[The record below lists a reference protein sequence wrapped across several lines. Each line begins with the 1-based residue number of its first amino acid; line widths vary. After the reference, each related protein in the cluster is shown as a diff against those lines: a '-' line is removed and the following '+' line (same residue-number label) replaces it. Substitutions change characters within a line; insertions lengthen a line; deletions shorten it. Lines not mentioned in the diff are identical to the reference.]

1 MSALVMVE
9 PANEKTRIDSTEQLI
24 RQAPVA
30 VADPNDE
37 TSANVKRPNSLPN
50 NLEKHSEC
58 IPEHKQNAKVLQD
71 LKFREHGEID
81 GRVNQAYSSP
91 DIELQNY
98 SFHVDKKADRVDHG
112 SQTEDDLGKHN
123 SQMSLQ
129 STSIP
134 HTRLPQIDCAIIG
147 EDDASRSVLLEDGG
161 GKEETRNNNRATKD
175 NIISD
180 IGADIMRVNGAI
192 GSFKQLQKPTSMQS
206 LPTSSKMSFNDETGA
221 GTALVEKGDSGKCL
235 DDKQKKDNKPNVGYR
250 LGKRKTLYERRRKI
264 SDYCLVLGMAGIL
277 IMILETELVM
287 AKVYFKDS
295 YYSLVLKSI
304 ISLSTFFLIGLI
316 LAYHA
321 VEIQLFAIDNC
332 VEDWRIAISWKR
344 CFQLGLEI
352 LICAVHP
359 IPGEFFFIW
368 KTELYD
374 GASVGEEEV
383 PVDILLSIPMFLRL
397 YLIARVM
404 LLHSKLFT
412 DASSRSIGAL
422 NRINFDTR
430 FVLKTLMHIC
440 PGTVMLVFTLSM
452 WIITSWLLRAC
463 ERYFDHRHENIL
475 NAMWMI
481 SITFLSVGYGDIVP
495 NTYCGRTISIA
506 VGCMGAGITAL
517 IVAVLSKK
525 LELSRAEKH
534 VHFFMMDTQLSKRLK
549 NAAANVLRETW
560 LIYKYTK
567 LVNKIDAGKVRA
579 HQRKFL
585 QAIHSLRKVKMG
597 QRKLA
602 ENQNTLVD
610 IAKTQGQIHDTVSDV
625 FTKASTLED
634 RVNKIE
640 NTLVSLQVQLER
652 LPILIADKVSLR
664 RNEPHFTLPPVRD
677 LDRDRSSREIEREK
691 RVESRDKLFEPR
703 EQVEQRG
710 RERRNDEISSD
721 IRDGAESTRS
731 EFHQLRKTSPPRR
744 RQQSAP
750 PTNTITQYPPSQGS
764 MSQI

>member
-1 MSALVMVE
+1 MVE

-24 RQAPVA
+24 RQVPVA
-30 VADPNDE
+30 FADPNDE

-50 NLEKHSEC
+50 SLDKHSEC
-58 IPEHKQNAKVLQD
+58 RTENKQNAKLLQD
-71 LKFREHGEID
+71 LKFQEHGEID
-81 GRVNQAYSSP
+81 GRINQAYSSP

-98 SFHVDKKADRVDHG
+98 SFQVNKKVDHG
-112 SQTEDDLGKHN
+112 SQTDEEVGKYD

-129 STSIP
+129 NTSIP
-134 HTRLPQIDCAIIG
+134 HTRLPQIDCAIIAE
-147 EDDASRSVLLEDGG
+147 EDTSRSVLLEDGG
-161 GKEETRNNNRATKD
+161 GREEARNNNKATKD

-221 GTALVEKGDSGKCL
+221 GTALVEKGDSGKCM
-235 DDKQKKDNKPNVGYR
+235 DDKQKKDNKPNAGYR
-250 LGKRKTLYERRRKI
+250 LGKRKALYERRRKI

-277 IMILETELVM
+277 LMILETELIM
-287 AKVYFKDS
+287 AKVYVKDS
-295 YYSLVLKSI
+295 YYSLVLKAF
-304 ISLSTFFLIGLI
+304 ISLSTFCLIGLI

-344 CFQLGLEI
+344 SFQLSLEI

-359 IPGEFFFIW
+359 IPGDSFFFIW

-374 GASVGEEEV
+374 GQTVSEEPV
-383 PVDILLSIPMFLRL
+383 PVDILLSIPMFMRL

-463 ERYFDHRHENIL
+463 ESYFDHRHENIL

-495 NTYCGRTISIA
+495 NTYCGRTIAIA

-517 IVAVLSKK
+517 IVAILSKK

-585 QAIHSLRKVKMG
+585 QAIHSIR
-597 QRKLA
+597 
-602 ENQNTLVD
+602 D
-610 IAKTQGQIHDTVSDV
+610 IKSDQDKADDEKFSFDDMAKNVQTQGQIHDTVSDV
-625 FTKASTLED
+625 FTKTSTLED

-640 NTLVSLQVQLER
+640 NTLVSLQGQLEK
-652 LPILIADKVSLR
+652 LPFLIAEKVSLR
-664 RNEPHFTLPPVRD
+664 RNEPHYSLPPVRD
-677 LDRDRSSREIEREK
+677 LDRDRNSREMHVEREK
-691 RVESRDKLFEPR
+691 HVESRDKLFEPR
-703 EQVEQRG
+703 EQVEHRE
-710 RERRNDEISSD
+710 RERRHEDVSSD
-721 IRDGAESTRS
+721 LRDSAESTRS

-750 PTNTITQYPPSQGS
+750 STNTLTQYPPSQGS

>member
-1 MSALVMVE
+1 MVE

-24 RQAPVA
+24 RQVPVA
-30 VADPNDE
+30 FADPNDE

-50 NLEKHSEC
+50 SLDKHSEC
-58 IPEHKQNAKVLQD
+58 LTEHKQNAKLLQD

-81 GRVNQAYSSP
+81 GRINQAYSSP

-98 SFHVDKKADRVDHG
+98 SFQQVNKKADRVDHG
-112 SQTEDDLGKHN
+112 SQTDEEVGKYD

-129 STSIP
+129 NTSIP
-134 HTRLPQIDCAIIG
+134 HTRLPQIDCAIIT
-147 EDDASRSVLLEDGG
+147 EDDTSRSVLLEDGG
-161 GKEETRNNNRATKD
+161 GREEARNNNKATKD

-221 GTALVEKGDSGKCL
+221 GTALVEKGDSGKCM
-235 DDKQKKDNKPNVGYR
+235 DDKQKKDNKPNAGYR
-250 LGKRKTLYERRRKI
+250 LGKRKALYERRRKI

-277 IMILETELVM
+277 LMIMETELIM
-287 AKVYFKDS
+287 AKVYVKDS
-295 YYSLVLKSI
+295 YYSLVLKAF
-304 ISLSTFFLIGLI
+304 ISLSTFCLIGLI

-344 CFQLGLEI
+344 SFQLGLEI

-359 IPGEFFFIW
+359 IPGDSFFFIW
-368 KTELYD
+368 KTELYH
-374 GASVGEEEV
+374 GETVSEEPV
-383 PVDILLSIPMFLRL
+383 PVDILLSIPMFMRL

-463 ERYFDHRHENIL
+463 ESYFDHRHENIL

-495 NTYCGRTISIA
+495 NTYCGRTIAIA

-517 IVAVLSKK
+517 IVAILSKK

-585 QAIHSLRKVKMG
+585 QAIHSIR
-597 QRKLA
+597 
-602 ENQNTLVD
+602 D
-610 IAKTQGQIHDTVSDV
+610 IKSDQDSADDEKFSLDDMAKTQGQIHDTVSDV
-625 FTKASTLED
+625 FTKTSTLED

-640 NTLVSLQVQLER
+640 NTLVSLQGQLEK
-652 LPILIADKVSLR
+652 LPFLIAEKVTLR
-664 RNEPHFTLPPVRD
+664 RNEPHYSLPPVRD
-677 LDRDRSSREIEREK
+677 LDRDRNSREIHVEREK
-691 RVESRDKLFEPR
+691 HVESRDKLFEPR
-703 EQVEQRG
+703 EQVEHRE
-710 RERRNDEISSD
+710 RERRNEDVSSD
-721 IRDGAESTRS
+721 LRDSAESTRS
-731 EFHQLRKTSPPRR
+731 DFHQLRKTSPPRR

-750 PTNTITQYPPSQGS
+750 SSNTLTQYPPSQGS